1 MVINWA
7 SGAAMYNTIMAVAV
21 GVALL
26 MLLRF
31 GHLVLNK
38 KKVAFQGW
46 SLGFA
51 VLGFILTATGLHMTL
66 TWTLAK
72 LGFPFDNII
81 FGEPSLAFGVMLLA
95 GAFLIWKKKHLV
107 GDNGELNDECV
118 EEIVENV
125 KPLSY
130 FAGAMGLAELW
141 ITAAGIYY
149 KLYAAP
155 PQEPIDGS
163 LMSAH
168 PYLEAIG
175 MSSLFAL
182 TGIGA
187 ILMMF
192 FLSKRSKSLK
202 VIIFLCWLIAGI
214 SFLMFGC
221 MNYFTH
227 IGLVINTMQH

>member
-7 SGAAMYNTIMAVAV
+7 NGTAMYNTIMAVAV

-31 GHLVLNK
+31 GNLVLNK

-46 SLGFA
+46 SLAFA
-51 VLGFILTATGLHMTL
+51 VLGFILTVTGLHMTL
-66 TWTLAK
+66 TWPLAK

-81 FGEPSLAFGVMLLA
+81 FGEPSLAFGVMLFACAL
-95 GAFLIWKKKHLV
+95 LIWNKRRLV
-107 GDNGELNDECV
+107 GENGELNDEGV

-141 ITAAGIYY
+141 VTVAGVYY

-155 PQEPIDGS
+155 PQEPIDGN

-168 PYLEAIG
+168 PYIEAIG

-192 FLSKRSKSLK
+192 FLSKRSKALE
-202 VIIFLCWLIAGI
+202 VIIFLCWLIAGVA
-214 SFLMFGC
+214 FLMFGA

-227 IGLVINTMQH
+227 IGLVINTMPH